1 MNARKPPRYQG
12 KITSWKDEQGFGFI
26 TPNGGGATVF
36 VHIKSFSSRGARP
49 ANDSIVTYE
58 LSANDKG
65 QPRAEN
71 VAFAR
76 ERIARPA
83 PEPRATSALAIAA
96 VFLALI
102 ALLVFTG
109 KLPGFVFGLYLGLSA
124 VAFVAYAIDKSAAR
138 NHRWRTQESTLHL
151 LGLMGGWPG
160 ALVARQ
166 VLHHK
171 SKKESFREAFRLTVV
186 VNCSALFLLLS
197 PWGADTL
204 LLLGLG

>member
-83 PEPRATSALAIAA
+83 PEPRATSALAIAQ
-96 VFLALI
+96 F
-102 ALLVFTG
+102 F
-109 KLPGFVFGLYLGLSA
+109 SH
-124 VAFVAYAIDKSAAR
+124 S
-138 NHRWRTQESTLHL
+138 
-151 LGLMGGWPG
+151 
-160 ALVARQ
+160 
-166 VLHHK
+166 
-171 SKKESFREAFRLTVV
+171 
-186 VNCSALFLLLS
+186 S
-197 PWGADTL
+197 PC
-204 LLLGLG
+204 